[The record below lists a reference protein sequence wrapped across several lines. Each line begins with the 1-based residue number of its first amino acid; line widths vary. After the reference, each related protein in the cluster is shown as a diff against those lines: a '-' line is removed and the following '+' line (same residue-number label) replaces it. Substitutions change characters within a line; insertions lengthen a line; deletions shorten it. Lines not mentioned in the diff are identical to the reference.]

1 MLNKSTKG
9 NKMEKQAIR
18 KKTYRQSIAKDLIH
32 QSYRNFRDDG
42 RYVLFQGLLNLLNDE
57 QMEVALDIRDKIR
70 EITKS

>member
-1 MLNKSTKG
+1 
-9 NKMEKQAIR
+9 MEKQAIR